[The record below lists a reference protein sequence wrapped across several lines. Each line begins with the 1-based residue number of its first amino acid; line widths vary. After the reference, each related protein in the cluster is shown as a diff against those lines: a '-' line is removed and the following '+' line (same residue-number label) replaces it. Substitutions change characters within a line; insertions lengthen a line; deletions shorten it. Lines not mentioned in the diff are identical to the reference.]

1 MIAGNTASTKTTPS
15 LPKTTYKRILPTTES
30 AQDNLISIASDMAP
44 EAIEESSDE
53 KQNSDEERDDDK
65 KPVIVDVVEGEVH
78 DLDEQNETN
87 GGKGEKRSNGV
98 VASAGDD
105 WDAKRQRTGT
115 DAEDAEAVGG
125 EVRMTGD
132 EKAVDGEDAEAVAD
146 AVTVDGEGREKDE
159 PPVMVGD
166 AKDADDNDR
175 KRSRTEKDG
184 MGAPNGSVRPVARV
198 LFGTIGDGWR
208 CKSPTIEFFNDVLCC
223 SYFCFSLI
231 GANETCFVCGCFE
244 LCGTRIDVLC
254 HHSID
259 S

>member
-1 MIAGNTASTKTTPS
+1 MAG
-15 LPKTTYKRILPTTES
+15 
-30 AQDNLISIASDMAP
+30 Q
-44 EAIEESSDE
+44 AIEVEEHSADEKHEKNTDE

-65 KPVIVDVVEGEVH
+65 KPVIVDVVEEGVVH
-78 DLDEQNETN
+78 DLDEEDETN

-146 AVTVDGEGREKDE
+146 AVAVHGKGREKDE

-175 KRSRTEKDG
+175 KRSRIEKDG

-198 LFGTIGDGWR
+198 LFGTIGILTPPR
-208 CKSPTIEFFNDVLCC
+208 PLYPTL
-223 SYFCFSLI
+223 LQ
-231 GANETCFVCGCFE
+231 
-244 LCGTRIDVLC
+244 L
-254 HHSID
+254 HSHRQARD
-259 S
+259 HCR

>member
-1 MIAGNTASTKTTPS
+1 
-15 LPKTTYKRILPTTES
+15 
-30 AQDNLISIASDMAP
+30 MAP
-44 EAIEESSDE
+44 EAIEEISDE

-125 EVRMTGD
+125 EVRMAGD

-146 AVTVDGEGREKDE
+146 AVAVDGEGREKDE
-159 PPVMVGD
+159 PPMMVGD

-198 LFGTIGDGWR
+198 LFGTIGILTPPR
-208 CKSPTIEFFNDVLCC
+208 PLYPTL
-223 SYFCFSLI
+223 LQ
-231 GANETCFVCGCFE
+231 
-244 LCGTRIDVLC
+244 L
-254 HHSID
+254 HSHRQARD
-259 S
+259 HCR

>member
-1 MIAGNTASTKTTPS
+1 MGSEMCIRDRHKATLLSFVPTD
-15 LPKTTYKRILPTTES
+15 ILW
-30 AQDNLISIASDMAP
+30 
-44 EAIEESSDE
+44 EAIRDYRMDQEA
-53 KQNSDEERDDDK
+53 KQK
-65 KPVIVDVVEGEVH
+65 
-78 DLDEQNETN
+78 NETN

-146 AVTVDGEGREKDE
+146 AVAVDGEGREKDE

-198 LFGTIGDGWR
+198 LFGTIGILTPPR
-208 CKSPTIEFFNDVLCC
+208 PLYPTL
-223 SYFCFSLI
+223 LQ
-231 GANETCFVCGCFE
+231 
-244 LCGTRIDVLC
+244 L
-254 HHSID
+254 HSHRQARD
-259 S
+259 HCR

>member
-1 MIAGNTASTKTTPS
+1 MHLSEQVG
-15 LPKTTYKRILPTTES
+15 TYYVMQHKATLLSFVPTDILW
-30 AQDNLISIASDMAP
+30 
-44 EAIEESSDE
+44 EAIRDYRMDQEA
-53 KQNSDEERDDDK
+53 KQK
-65 KPVIVDVVEGEVH
+65 
-78 DLDEQNETN
+78 NETN

-125 EVRMTGD
+125 EVRVIGD

-146 AVTVDGEGREKDE
+146 AVAVDGEGREKDE

-208 CKSPTIEFFNDVLCC
+208 CKSPTIEFFNDVFCC

-231 GANETCFVCGCFE
+231 GANETCFVCGCDF
-244 LCGTRIDVLC
+244 DV
-254 HHSID
+254 
-259 S
+259 

>member
-1 MIAGNTASTKTTPS
+1 MHLSEQVG
-15 LPKTTYKRILPTTES
+15 TYYVMQHKATLLSFVPTDILW
-30 AQDNLISIASDMAP
+30 
-44 EAIEESSDE
+44 EAIRDYRMDQEA
-53 KQNSDEERDDDK
+53 KQK
-65 KPVIVDVVEGEVH
+65 
-78 DLDEQNETN
+78 NETN

-146 AVTVDGEGREKDE
+146 AVAVHGKGREKDE

-198 LFGTIGDGWR
+198 LFGTIGILTPPR
-208 CKSPTIEFFNDVLCC
+208 PLYPTLLQLHSHRQARDHCRNL
-223 SYFCFSLI
+223 SLI
-231 GANETCFVCGCFE
+231 H
-244 LCGTRIDVLC
+244 I
-254 HHSID
+254 
-259 S
+259 

>member
-1 MIAGNTASTKTTPS
+1 MALCLT
-15 LPKTTYKRILPTTES
+15 
-30 AQDNLISIASDMAP
+30 IASDTAP
-44 EAIEESSDE
+44 EAIEVEEHSDHE
-53 KQNSDEERDDDK
+53 KQNSDEDMDDDK
-65 KPVIVDVVEGEVH
+65 KTVTVDVDADVGEPGESGEVH
-78 DLDEQNETN
+78 DLDKENEMN
-87 GGKGEKRSNGV
+87 GGNVEKRSNGV

-146 AVTVDGEGREKDE
+146 AVAVDGEGREKDE

-231 GANETCFVCGCFE
+231 GANETCFVCDCFE
-244 LCGTRIDVLC
+244 LCRTRIDVLC

>member
-1 MIAGNTASTKTTPS
+1 MHLSEQVG
-15 LPKTTYKRILPTTES
+15 TYYVMQHKATLLSFVPTDILW
-30 AQDNLISIASDMAP
+30 
-44 EAIEESSDE
+44 EAIRDYRMDQEA
-53 KQNSDEERDDDK
+53 KQK
-65 KPVIVDVVEGEVH
+65 
-78 DLDEQNETN
+78 NETN

-146 AVTVDGEGREKDE
+146 AVAVDGEGREKDE

-231 GANETCFVCGCFE
+231 GANETCFVCGCDF
-244 LCGTRIDVLC
+244 DV
-254 HHSID
+254 
-259 S
+259 